1 MKYRAIAFRLWVKQ
15 MLHIVEVDN
24 KLRFLTTAELI
35 SFLKSYLICRRE
47 SLASILLH
55 ITHMQHF
62 KINH

>member
-35 SFLKSYLICRRE
+35 SFLKFYLICRRE
-47 SLASILLH
+47 SLA
-55 ITHMQHF
+55 F
-62 KINH
+62 KIATPDPYATL